1 MKEFYSFQHSI
12 KNKCFKGVYFL
23 RGDVKSEIFNSI
35 DKIYSKKYFQFK
47 KLWNFLVICEKNDY
61 VKKTVNKNRKID
73 ITFLNQKK
81 IESEFGN
88 ILVFPEIGNHFKV
101 QMKKIPIKFI
111 PTPLYINFQYDINQK
126 MRAILIDWLID
137 VHYKFKLVPTTL
149 YLTVNSIDRFL
160 SLNIMMRQK
169 LQLLGISSML
179 LASKYEEIYAPET
192 RDFVYISDNA
202 YSKEDIFRMEILIC
216 TTLNYIFQIPSPVL
230 FISEWSK
237 ILNASQ
243 EEIVFSS
250 YTLELHLIEYNCII
264 FQNDIISVSSLL
276 NSICLLNSF
285 GEKLD
290 VFKFFKK
297 LSKNLLNFQNL
308 RSCLSVTISLL
319 VLNQNGRKKLTSLKR
334 KYNHKKYKEVSEVTF
349 FIYFYFN

>member
-1 MKEFYSFQHSI
+1 M
-12 KNKCFKGVYFL
+12 
-23 RGDVKSEIFNSI
+23 
-35 DKIYSKKYFQFK
+35 
-47 KLWNFLVICEKNDY
+47 
-61 VKKTVNKNRKID
+61 
-73 ITFLNQKK
+73 
-81 IESEFGN
+81 
-88 ILVFPEIGNHFKV
+88 
-101 QMKKIPIKFI
+101 
-111 PTPLYINFQYDINQK
+111 
-126 MRAILIDWLID
+126 
-137 VHYKFKLVPTTL
+137 VPATL
-149 YLTVNSIDRFL
+149 YLTVKSIDRFL

-202 YSKEDIFRMEILIC
+202 YSKEDIFRMELLIC
-216 TTLNYIFQIPSPVL
+216 TTLDYNFHISSPMV

-264 FQNDIISVSSLL
+264 FQNDIISISSLL

-290 VFKFFKK
+290 ALKFFKK
-297 LSKNLLNFQNL
+297 LSKNLLDFQNL
-308 RSCLSVTISLL
+308 RNCLTMTTSLL
-319 VLNQNGRKKLTSLKR
+319 ILNQNGRKKLTSLKR
-334 KYNHKKYKEVSEVTF
+334 KYNHKKYKEISEVTF
-349 FIYFYFN
+349 FIYFNLN